1 MRISCLQVGY
11 KRSMKIKSL
20 DLNTKALKEMGG
32 EYIFSA
38 VEILNYAE
46 NGLSLEKAFERK
58 NSPWKIYLY
67 KVI

>member
-1 MRISCLQVGY
+1 
-11 KRSMKIKSL
+11 MKIKSL